1 MLGETWCWGE
11 RRKAGCLGPCR
22 GDGELGALGRLS
34 MSTQESKQKA
44 KLGGRA
50 GERSVANGTQIFPGW
65 VFSFHQTLVSLIFR
79 GIQYPLISKK
89 P

>member
-50 GERSVANGTQIFPGW
+50 GERSVAMEHKYSLVG
-65 VFSFHQTLVSLIFR
+65 FSPFIKHWLA
-79 GIQYPLISKK
+79 
-89 P
+89 